1 MERENTT
8 KDRILIFIK
17 YKGISTRQF
26 QIQCGLSNSYVTNMK
41 HGFSQKALNRVLS
54 EFPELNRDWLVFG
67 EGEMLNTSQN
77 VGDINNSNVSGVNVH
92 GNDIQ
97 INPNAYD
104 TLLQIVQTFQ
114 HSTTKSQEQIDRL
127 ITLLEKKYG

>member
-1 MERENTT
+1 METT
-8 KDRILIFIK
+8 LKTRLLDYLKF
-17 YKGISTRQF
+17 KGYGQNF
-26 QIQCGLSNSYVTNMK
+26 FEKKAGLSI
-41 HGFSQKALNRVLS
+41 GFISKIGDRVGLDNLLKILDAA
-54 EFPELNRDWLVFG
+54 PELNRDWLFFG

>member
-1 MERENTT
+1 MEANNTT
-8 KDRILIFIK
+8 KQRILIFIK
-17 YKGISTRQF
+17 YKGISTRKF
-26 QIQCGLSNSYVTNMK
+26 ETMCGFGNGSVNNTDFKKLESLKKILT
-41 HGFSQKALNRVLS
+41 A
-54 EFPELNRDWLVFG
+54 FPELNQDWLLFG

>member
-1 MERENTT
+1 MDTNNTT
-8 KDRILIFIK
+8 KDRILIFIE
-17 YKGISTRQF
+17 YKGFSKKRF
-26 QIQCGLSNSYVTNMK
+26 EEMCGFGNGSVNNTDFTKLDSLK
-41 HGFSQKALNRVLS
+41 KVLTA
-54 EFPELNRDWLVFG
+54 FPELNKNWLLFG